1 MCALPLASSQPPSS
15 TLLVSPN
22 FHALPSP
29 GPHLAPR
36 TSHCLYAFISAPQR
50 ASSFNQPLSLDT
62 SSVTTMF
69 GMLGVRSPALYL
81 RRRHLTALPLPD
93 PGLTSPRL
101 TSPLLPTRQSAS
113 AFNQPLSL
121 DTSSVTTMYGMFH
134 VRSLHAT
141 CAVAV
146 LWPSHFLTSPHLT
159 SPLLP
164 TRQSASAFNQ
174 PLSFDTS
181 SVTTMQGMFQV
192 RSTPVL
198 SPICSRASTA
208 RWTPSPPSAIPHPRP
223 APYALLSTLG
233 RARRRSTSR

>member
-1 MCALPLASSQPPSS
+1 MHAACTTATLRPP
-15 TLLVSPN
+15 T
-22 FHALPSP
+22 FR
-29 GPHLAPR
+29 LAPR
-36 TSHCLYAFISAPQR
+36 PALYAFLSTRQG

-141 CAVAV
+141 CAVAI
-146 LWPSHFLTSPHLT
+146 LWPSHFLTSPRLT

-174 PLSFDTS
+174 LLSLDTS
-181 SVTTMQGMFQV
+181 SVTTMSGMFWV
-192 RSTPVL
+192 RSARAYPTSGNFACMLLAPPPL
-198 SPICSRASTA
+198 HALPLLDSHLASLCICPFR
-208 RWTPSPPSAIPHPRP
+208 
-223 APYALLSTLG
+223 LG
-233 RARRRSTSR
+233 RARHRSTRH